1 MKLEHRT
8 VVNHYSKDI
17 SKTENIL
24 IVMHQINEER
34 AQRTIEFFD
43 ISQREIK
50 SFKQS
55 FHSIQLHSRFL
66 NNLSTKF
73 SKCFV
78 W

>member
-50 SFKQS
+50 IVQAIFSFYSITFS
-55 FHSIQLHSRFL
+55 FL
-66 NNLSTKF
+66 K
-73 SKCFV
+73 
-78 W
+78 

>member
-8 VVNHYSKDI
+8 VVNHYSKVI
-17 SKTENIL
+17 FKTENIL

-34 AQRTIEFFD
+34 L
-43 ISQREIK
+43 
-50 SFKQS
+50 SFLIYRKQS

>member
-8 VVNHYSKDI
+8 VVNHYSKVI
-17 SKTENIL
+17 FKTENIL

-50 SFKQS
+50 IVQAIFSFY
-55 FHSIQLHSRFL
+55 SI
-66 NNLSTKF
+66 TF
-73 SKCFV
+73 SLLQ
-78 W
+78 